1 MQLKQLR
8 EELVFT
14 KEMVDL
20 VDMLK
25 NIAAAQFHQ
34 MLKDKVRFNDFMD
47 AFAEFFRV
55 VNLCDVKNPLV
66 AEAPGKKGIIIV
78 TSDSG
83 FMGGLNQVVC
93 RAAFEALGD
102 WPREKTAFILLG
114 EKGKNLLDSYEL
126 EYKAFKGIDRDAI
139 YEQAV
144 EIKDYCVK
152 EVLEGRMASL
162 MVAHPVAL
170 SFSSQT
176 VRMTD
181 ILPCGH
187 LFDERTETEVSIRTR
202 GQRFLEEMRKVIVES
217 SFSDLAEY
225 LSGVWATS
233 KLFEVFEDSKLAE
246 YSARAMHLEG
256 SVHKLEERDKKYR
269 HMFFRASHEKIDK
282 GMRDSFSATK
292 VNKKKRKRKKKAAA

>member
-1 MQLKQLR
+1 
-8 EELVFT
+8 
-14 KEMVDL
+14 
-20 VDMLK
+20 
-25 NIAAAQFHQ
+25 
-34 MLKDKVRFNDFMD
+34 
-47 AFAEFFRV
+47 
-55 VNLCDVKNPLV
+55 
-66 AEAPGKKGIIIV
+66 
-78 TSDSG
+78 
-83 FMGGLNQVVC
+83 
-93 RAAFEALGD
+93 
-102 WPREKTAFILLG
+102 
-114 EKGKNLLDSYEL
+114 
-126 EYKAFKGIDRDAI
+126 
-139 YEQAV
+139 
-144 EIKDYCVK
+144 
-152 EVLEGRMASL
+152 MASL

-176 VRMTD
+176 VRVTD

-292 VNKKKRKRKKKAAA
+292 VNKKKRKRKKTAA